1 MSNRA
6 KAVTLVLAA
15 LAPWMCAAQAA
26 QTVPAKP
33 SPQQHAAGAPAAN
46 TAAPPSQ
53 PASADSRRF
62 VGHENFYRAGSTTQ
76 PAPSP
81 ANAAQPQTT
90 ASAPVAG
97 VNRINNALP
106 VQQRPVVPP
115 APQPVA
121 ASLPV
126 QPAVPQPVTNAPA
139 VPTPADH
146 EMTAAVD
153 YASGK
158 LTVVADRAPLGHVL
172 KLIAGKTGA
181 VIDLAPELQQEPVM
195 AKLGPSP
202 VREVLTALLDS
213 PRIDYIVMGSGDEPG
228 TLQRIVVRRRQSFGN
243 SPMAAFRPQQP
254 QQQIPGVEP
263 DVNGQVISR
272 RAVPGQNETTEEQRM
287 EEWKKQRAQ
296 MLESEMKQQAQERE
310 NEKYQSQDPP
320 APPQPPQQQD
330 NPPQ

>member
-15 LAPWMCAAQAA
+15 LAPWMGAA

-33 SPQQHAAGAPAAN
+33 SPQQRAQ
-46 TAAPPSQ
+46 AAPPAKAPAPPPQ

-62 VGHENFYRAGSTTQ
+62 VGNENFYRAGSAAQ
-76 PAPSP
+76 PTPSA
-81 ANAAQPQTT
+81 ANAAQPQNP

-106 VQQRPVVPP
+106 AAQRTAMPP
-115 APQPVA
+115 APQPAV
-121 ASLPV
+121 ASLPA
-126 QPAVPQPVTNAPA
+126 QPAVPQPVANAPS
-139 VPTPADH
+139 VPAPADH

-153 YASGK
+153 YSSGK

-213 PRIDYIVMGSGDEPG
+213 PRIDYIVMGTGEEPG
-228 TLQRIVVRRRQSFGN
+228 TLQRIVVRKRQSFGN
-243 SPMAAFRPQQP
+243 SPMAPFRSQQP
-254 QQQIPGVEP
+254 QQQQIPGVDP
-263 DVNGQVISR
+263 NGQVISR
-272 RAVPGQNETTEEQRM
+272 RAIPGQNEATEEQRM

-296 MLESEMKQQAQERE
+296 MLEAEMKQAAQERE
-310 NEKYQSQDPP
+310 NEKYQPQDPP
-320 APPQPPQQQD
+320 APQPVPQPQD

>member
-1 MSNRA
+1 MLNRA
-6 KAVTLVLAA
+6 KAASLALAA
-15 LAPWMCAAQAA
+15 LAPWMCAAQTA
-26 QTVPAKP
+26 PAKP
-33 SPQQHAAGAPAAN
+33 SPQQRAEAAAPAKP
-46 TAAPPSQ
+46 AAPASQ

-62 VGHENFYRAGSTTQ
+62 VTNQNFYRAGSGTQ

-81 ANAAQPQTT
+81 ANTATT
-90 ASAPVAG
+90 QNPASSPVAG
-97 VNRINNALP
+97 VNRISNALP
-106 VQQRPVVPP
+106 VPQRPVMPP
-115 APQPVA
+115 TSQPVV

-126 QPAVPQPVTNAPA
+126 QAPA
-139 VPTPADH
+139 PANAQSAPATEH
-146 EMTAAVD
+146 PMTAAVD

-243 SPMAAFRPQQP
+243 NPMASFRSQQPP

-263 DVNGQVISR
+263 DASGQVTR
-272 RAVPGQNETTEEQRM
+272 RAIPGQNEITQEQRM

-296 MLESEMKQQAQERE
+296 MLEEEMKKSAQERE
-310 NEKYQSQDPP
+310 NEKYQPQDPP
-320 APPQPPQQQD
+320 TPQEPPQPQE

>member
-6 KAVTLVLAA
+6 KAITLVLAA
-15 LAPWMCAAQAA
+15 VAPWLCAA

-33 SPQQHAAGAPAAN
+33 SPQQRAQ
-46 TAAPPSQ
+46 AAPPANVAAPASQ
-53 PASADSRRF
+53 PAPADSRRF
-62 VGHENFYRAGSTTQ
+62 VANQNFYRAGSATQ
-76 PAPSP
+76 PVSSP
-81 ANAAQPQTT
+81 ANSTPTRT
-90 ASAPVAG
+90 PVASPVAG

-106 VQQRPVVPP
+106 VPQRPVV
-115 APQPVA
+115 APVPVL

-126 QPAVPQPVTNAPA
+126 QPAVPQPAVNPASVVTEPA
-139 VPTPADH
+139 VR
-146 EMTAAVD
+146 AAVD
-153 YASGK
+153 YASGQ
-158 LTVVADRAPLGHVL
+158 LTVVAERAPLGQVL

-213 PRIDYIVMGSGDEPG
+213 PRVDYIIFGSGDEPG
-228 TLQRIVVRRRQSFGN
+228 SLQRIVVRRRQSFGN
-243 SPMAAFRPQQP
+243 NPMASFRAQPQQ

-263 DVNGQVISR
+263 DASGQIISQGT
-272 RAVPGQNETTEEQRM
+272 VPGPNEATQDQGM

-296 MLESEMKQQAQERE
+296 MLEAEMKKAAQERE
-310 NEKYQSQDPP
+310 NEKYQPQEPP
-320 APPQPPQQQD
+320 TPQETPQQQD